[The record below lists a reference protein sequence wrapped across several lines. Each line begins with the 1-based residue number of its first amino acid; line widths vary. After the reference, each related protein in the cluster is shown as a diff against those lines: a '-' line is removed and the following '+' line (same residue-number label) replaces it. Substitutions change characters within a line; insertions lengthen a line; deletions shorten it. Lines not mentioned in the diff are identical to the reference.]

1 MSDSL
6 TGVGAA
12 VLATISWSLAPIA
25 IKQGIKSDTSLV
37 AVTGIRGLA
46 AFLILLPLTVSRI
59 FVCTVDYYDVVL
71 ILVSAILVG
80 VSDLF
85 YIEAIKRIGSWRAI
99 LIAYQYILIAQ
110 ILAFLILNEVRGI
123 YAVFFTPLAL
133 LGIYVALKDEG
144 SSSKSVSA
152 NFLIAYIPAILW
164 GVATVI
170 SRYLT
175 FNVDAVLIASLRSF
189 FIAVLFTL
197 LGFKHLHDFKY
208 LGKQSF
214 LYLLTSGFFTHVG
227 GFLVFLYALKS
238 VGTFVST
245 LVNSV
250 GPLITQLIS
259 KKLSNERLGLRHLI
273 GTSITTSSV
282 VLAVVFSALN
292 LI

>member
-1 MSDSL
+1 
-6 TGVGAA
+6 
-12 VLATISWSLAPIA
+12 
-25 IKQGIKSDTSLV
+25 
-37 AVTGIRGLA
+37 
-46 AFLILLPLTVSRI
+46 
-59 FVCTVDYYDVVL
+59 
-71 ILVSAILVG
+71 
-80 VSDLF
+80 
-85 YIEAIKRIGSWRAI
+85 
-99 LIAYQYILIAQ
+99 
-110 ILAFLILNEVRGI
+110 
-123 YAVFFTPLAL
+123 
-133 LGIYVALKDEG
+133 
-144 SSSKSVSA
+144 A

-189 FIAVLFTL
+189 FIAVIFTL

>member
-1 MSDSL
+1 MSESL
-6 TGVGAA
+6 IGVGAA

-25 IKQGIKSDTSLV
+25 IKKGVKSDTNLV

-59 FVCTVDYYDVVL
+59 FVCVVDYYDVVL
-71 ILVSAILVG
+71 ILASAVLVG

-110 ILAFLILNEVRGI
+110 ILAFFILNEVRGI
-123 YAVFFTPLAL
+123 YAAFLTPLAL
-133 LGIYVALKDEG
+133 LGIYVALKNDG
-144 SSSKSVSA
+144 NSSRSVSTDL
-152 NFLIAYIPAILW
+152 LIAYIPAILW

-189 FIAVLFTL
+189 FIATLFTL
-197 LGFKHLHDFKY
+197 LGFKHLQGFKH
-208 LGKQSF
+208 LEKQGF
-214 LYLLTSGFFTHVG
+214 LYLLTSGLFTHVG
-227 GFLVFLYALKS
+227 GFLIFLYSLKL

-245 LVNSV
+245 LVNSM

-259 KKLSNERLGLRHLI
+259 KRLSDEKLSLRQLA
-273 GTSITTSSV
+273 GTLITTSSV
-282 VLAVVFSALN
+282 VLTIVFSVLN